1 MWRGYRGRKSG
12 PFSALEAKSRV
23 VVIAVIWRVKEG
35 CFGRILFG
43 EVFLCEGGGGQ
54 SWAQNSKFIFLRQ
67 HKHRRLDIGGSG
79 GYLAGAFFKIR
90 AHSDWI
96 VMSMGREVGTC
107 IALTALQ
114 GLVSRR
120 NWTMLLGLTSSR
132 YPELARTK
140 LEKNAQKKLV
150 SLSLSLS
157 RGKVNVR
164 GV

>member
-79 GYLAGAFFKIR
+79 RYWRALFFKY
-90 AHSDWI
+90 AH
-96 VMSMGREVGTC
+96 T
-107 IALTALQ
+107 LT
-114 GLVSRR
+114 GL
-120 NWTMLLGLTSSR
+120 
-132 YPELARTK
+132 
-140 LEKNAQKKLV
+140 
-150 SLSLSLS
+150 
-157 RGKVNVR
+157 
-164 GV
+164 

>member
-1 MWRGYRGRKSG
+1 
-12 PFSALEAKSRV
+12 
-23 VVIAVIWRVKEG
+23 
-35 CFGRILFG
+35 
-43 EVFLCEGGGGQ
+43 
-54 SWAQNSKFIFLRQ
+54 
-67 HKHRRLDIGGSG
+67 
-79 GYLAGAFFKIR
+79 
-90 AHSDWI
+90 
-96 VMSMGREVGTC
+96 MSMGREVGTC

-132 YPELARTK
+132 YPEQLARTK